1 MEKIGTLITC
11 KICKLQNRPLKQKCP
26 DRDQIWDS
34 AVKELSLLVVSTF
47 QLHLMD

>member
-11 KICKLQNRPLKQKCP
+11 NIQLQNRPLKQKCP